1 MSEFG
6 FCHRCFIKIGTYFI
20 RERITKMQQLR
31 LLAYFWSIW
40 LSVIGDQTLIK
51 THQVFIVTDFT
62 LNLPPF
68 ITVLVALL
76 STVWLWVRW
85 ARREGGA
92 GKRHVWSRVR
102 RPRPQQPGPAG
113 HQRNTR
119 ERQQVRRHVWGVGR
133 RVLFHLPLWRF
144 HSVVTTEDAFLKG
157 PCEIPVTYCNHVTL
171 TLTGTSFSHFLPR

>member
-1 MSEFG
+1 
-6 FCHRCFIKIGTYFI
+6 
-20 RERITKMQQLR
+20 MQQLR

-51 THQVFIVTDFT
+51 THQVFIVTDST